1 VAQDTPLGLTKRIQ
15 VAQLRLT
22 FNENKPLV
30 EKYVKDEKLAYRFDG
45 ENVVFI
51 TTEEKALPKIIFGL
65 SKLGIWMTDI
75 EVKKPTLEH
84 VFLQIARG
92 QDYVFS

>member
-1 VAQDTPLGLTKRIQ
+1 MIWLFNFVIVSSRTELVACSEVLFRSS
-15 VAQLRLT
+15 
-22 FNENKPLV
+22 E
-30 EKYVKDEKLAYRFDG
+30 
-45 ENVVFI
+45 
-51 TTEEKALPKIIFGL
+51 IIFDL

-92 QDYVFS
+92 EKYVFE